1 MMRLLPVVLLI
12 GVQSQSESESECA
25 LLQIT
30 QQEDNPPSSKAQ
42 EVISQHFEGVPDGGN
57 FVRSNLVPMSSPHE
71 NRTRKTAAWE
81 CSKIDFK
88 SFTGSGADS
97 QAVQDLMTSLEI
109 SKYCGTY
116 KGDPK
121 AQASQNP
128 TCLAFWAGMEAHMP
142 LQRKGVKP
150 VFNNMMV
157 VNWFAKEPG
166 HYPSWGSTDDV
177 TVTYAEGEVK
187 TVEVKDTNAVT
198 GYAFCDIVHTILRQ
212 NFDQAQRGQCAP
224 TAVLMALSNV
234 NPAKAIKIGLELF
247 WTGTFHGVPPQFD
260 QCHYIYD
267 DMPPGVVPFDVG
279 QPGTEGS
286 GGKPLPMPCLGNTN
300 DCEQSTGAPNTNA
313 GLQGMWA
320 IKMTAL
326 RDFATAKGCA
336 ACTRKAW
343 VTYPGMSPEHQ
354 ALISDGWFFGPLR
367 QMMEILF
374 RAPVRLDS
382 MPNRADQRFMK
393 ETMDL
398 ICSMKG
404 GAVVG
409 IASSVLKMVNI
420 ALQKVGA
427 GSRERPWRSRDWSW
441 RCGENKWTST
451 SDHAAYIDSCD
462 GDIVSIWTWSGRLF
476 IDRETLLTWGSDTK
490 NGLPCPGTSGPV
502 SSALFEFIEVP
513 HPGSD

>member
-1 MMRLLPVVLLI
+1 
-12 GVQSQSESESECA
+12 
-25 LLQIT
+25 
-30 QQEDNPPSSKAQ
+30 
-42 EVISQHFEGVPDGGN
+42 
-57 FVRSNLVPMSSPHE
+57 MSSPHE

-109 SKYCGTY
+109 SKYCGKY

-121 AQASQNP
+121 AEAAQNP
-128 TCLAFWAGMEAHMP
+128 TCLAFWAGMEAHMQ
-142 LQRKGVKP
+142 LQREGVKP

-157 VNWFAKEPG
+157 VNWFANEPG
-166 HYPSWGSTDDV
+166 HYPSWGSTDDI
-177 TVTYAEGEVK
+177 TVTYAKGEAK
-187 TVEVKDTNAVT
+187 TVTVKDNNAVT

-286 GGKPLPMPCLGNTN
+286 GSKPLPMPCLGNAN

-326 RDFATAKGCA
+326 RDFATAKSCDACA
-336 ACTRKAW
+336 RKAW

-374 RAPVRLDS
+374 QAPVRLDN

-420 ALQKVGA
+420 ALHKVGA

-441 RCGENKWTST
+441 RCGENQWSST

-490 NGLPCPGTSGPV
+490 NGLPCPGESGPV